1 MNGGDINKKIKM
13 SLFILGMTKFTN
25 KPNKDGGL
33 GFSIW
38 SLFGD
43 FFFFWHFESWILLA
57 NQIYSFFSTPGS
69 SFPWI

>member
-1 MNGGDINKKIKM
+1 M

-38 SLFGD
+38 SLGIFFLAFGELD
-43 FFFFWHFESWILLA
+43 FAS
-57 NQIYSFFSTPGS
+57 
-69 SFPWI
+69 

>member
-1 MNGGDINKKIKM
+1 M

-38 SLFGD
+38 SLGI
-43 FFFFWHFESWILLA
+43 FFFLAFWELDFAS
-57 NQIYSFFSTPGS
+57 
-69 SFPWI
+69 